1 MVKAAGVSITIRVQ
15 RGTLAGSL
23 VGAGA
28 WLHEQLAVFAAW
40 VKATVVP
47 KPTLFP
53 RRGGLLVL
61 QHYEDLFGGD
71 KVAGGKFKA
80 QFDAVGDNVLWLP
93 DGITAT
99 YYPAPGE
106 AVELAKRRGM
116 VPSPPTAPKRPARPP
131 APAPLFHPLSS
142 EGEAES

>member
-1 MVKAAGVSITIRVQ
+1 MVKPADVSMTIRVQ
-15 RGTLAGSL
+15 RGTLAGRL
-23 VGAGA
+23 VRAGA
-28 WLHEQLAVFAAW
+28 WLREQLAVFRAW
-40 VKATVVP
+40 LRSVVVP

-53 RRGGLLVL
+53 RRGGLLVV

-71 KVAGGKFKA
+71 QAELRKFKA
-80 QFDAVGDNVLWLP
+80 QFDELADNIVWLP

-99 YYPAPGE
+99 YYQPSGN

-116 VPSPPTAPKRPARPP
+116 VPSPPAAPAKPARPP
-131 APAPLFHPLSS
+131 APAPLYHPLSS